1 VFAFFQDNVSR
12 ISYRSTML
20 NELRDGERSV
30 KTSDGARIFYR
41 TVGQGP
47 RTLLLLH
54 GWGGTGSGA
63 FWDPVVHQLDSRG
76 LRMVLPDL
84 RGHGRSDHTHQGF
97 TTERFAE
104 DLFEVADDARA
115 SELVVVGYSMSGRWA
130 QWMACSRP
138 DRVRGQILVA
148 PAPAAALPLTEEM
161 LDGWI
166 TATRARDT
174 FTGFIRQFT
183 KTMPSAEIV
192 DEYFASVQASP
203 EHALRES
210 FRMCCHPGFADRLG
224 STRAATLVV
233 GGLHDPM
240 LAPDFLRQE
249 VVQKIPGA
257 RLALVDSGHE
267 IPIELPGELAALIE
281 AFMAG
286 AGAHGDG
293 RTSIAL

>member
-1 VFAFFQDNVSR
+1 
-12 ISYRSTML
+12 ML
-20 NELRDGERSV
+20 NELGEGEHSV
-30 KTSDGARIFYR
+30 KTSDGTRIFYR
-41 TVGQGP
+41 TVGHGP
-47 RTLLLLH
+47 HTLLFLH

-63 FWDPVVHQLDSRG
+63 FWDPVVRQVDSRD

-104 DLFEVADDARA
+104 DLIEVADDAQA

-166 TATRARDT
+166 AATRARDT
-174 FTGFIRQFT
+174 FTGFVRQFT
-183 KTMPSAEIV
+183 KAMPSAEIV
-192 DEYFASVQASP
+192 DEYFASLQASP

-210 FRMCCHPGFADRLG
+210 FRMCCHPGFTDRLG
-224 STRAATLVV
+224 ATRAANLVV

-240 LAPDFLRQE
+240 LRRISFATRWSRRFP
-249 VVQKIPGA
+249 VPGWRSSTA
-257 RLALVDSGHE
+257 ATRSRSSSQ
-267 IPIELPGELAALIE
+267 GEFAALIE
-281 AFMAG
+281 AFIAGVG
-286 AGAHGDG
+286 AGGDG
-293 RTSIAL
+293 RSRVSR

>member
-1 VFAFFQDNVSR
+1 
-12 ISYRSTML
+12 ML
-20 NELRDGERSV
+20 NELGKGECSV
-30 KTSDGARIFYR
+30 KTTDGTRIFYR

-47 RTLLLLH
+47 LTLMFLH

-63 FWDPVVHQLDSRG
+63 FWDRVVRQVDSRG

-104 DLFEVADDARA
+104 DLFEVADDAQA
-115 SELVVVGYSMSGRWA
+115 SELIVIGYSMSGRWA

-148 PAPAAALPLTEEM
+148 PAPAVALPLTEEM

-166 TATRARDT
+166 TAIRARDT

-183 KTMPSAEIV
+183 KAMPSAEIV
-192 DEYFASVQASP
+192 DEYYASVQASP

-210 FRMCCHPGFADRLG
+210 FRMCCQPGFAKRLEA
-224 STRAATLVV
+224 TRAATLVV

-281 AFMAG
+281 AFIAG
-286 AGAHGDG
+286 ASADG
-293 RTSIAL
+293 GGRSRESR

>member
-1 VFAFFQDNVSR
+1 
-12 ISYRSTML
+12 MP
-20 NELRDGERSV
+20 NELGKGEHSV
-30 KTSDGARIFYR
+30 KTSDGTRIFYR
-41 TVGQGP
+41 TVGHGP
-47 RTLLLLH
+47 RTLLFLH

-63 FWDPVVHQLDSRG
+63 FWDPVVRQVDSRD

-84 RGHGRSDHTHQGF
+84 RGHGRSDHTNEGF

-104 DLFEVADDARA
+104 DLFEVADDAQA

-166 TATRARDT
+166 AATRARDS

-183 KTMPSAEIV
+183 KVLPSPEIV
-192 DEYFASVQASP
+192 DEYFASLQASP

-210 FRMCCHPGFADRLG
+210 FRMCCQPGFTDRLG
-224 STRAATLVV
+224 ATRAATLVV

-240 LAPDFLRQE
+240 LAPDFLRHE

-267 IPIELPGELAALIE
+267 IPIELPRELAALVE
-281 AFMAG
+281 AFIAGVG
-286 AGAHGDG
+286 AGGDG
-293 RTSIAL
+293 RSRVSR